1 MIRVINTT
9 PAAKN
14 GTSCVLPTPTSGTTG
29 QMLIVRNDTLGQLN
43 FVYGSTPTV
52 IKNAAQ
58 TPAPVTAAKQTSVV
72 FINDGTPAW
81 VYFGKLSV

>member
-1 MIRVINTT
+1 
-9 PAAKN
+9 
-14 GTSCVLPTPTSGTTG
+14 VLPTPTTGTTG

-43 FVYGSTPTV
+43 FVVGSSATV
-52 IKNAAQ
+52 LKNAANAQ
-58 TPAPVTAAKQTSVV
+58 VTAAKQTSVV